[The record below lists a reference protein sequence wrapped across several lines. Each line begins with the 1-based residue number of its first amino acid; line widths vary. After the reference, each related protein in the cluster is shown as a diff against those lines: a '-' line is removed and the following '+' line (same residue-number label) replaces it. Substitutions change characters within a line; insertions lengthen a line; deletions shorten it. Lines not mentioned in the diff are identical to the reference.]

1 MRSIEEICE
10 ASNKRQKASEDD
22 QEDRLSSLPD
32 SILLHILSFL
42 PMKDAVK
49 TVLLRRFGNLW
60 TSLQTLNFDGRSYL
74 NFPKSFRNKWFT
86 VFVPRA
92 LRLHDCPAIFKFSL
106 KFGSYLYFSPSG
118 FKPPK
123 EKKALKP
130 KLASTIDSWIYFAL
144 RKNVKIFYLGI
155 LAHGSSSTRFDY
167 DLPDAVFTSDSII
180 EMNLVNISLRQPE
193 QVHLKS
199 LKSLSFTTIMLDD
212 KMMEKILSG
221 CPSLESLSLI
231 QCCGLHKLN
240 CTSARL
246 TKLII
251 VLGNDFARVEISGPN
266 LMSLSISGLHGL
278 VDLRNVSSVVEA
290 TLDICHDY
298 CNIGSL
304 LESLHQ
310 ASTFTISSWSILM
323 LFMSEK
329 DSIPCASS
337 TRKHLVLKTQITKRH
352 LPGIARLLRS
362 SPHLEM
368 LTIQIGDVTSFFHPE
383 DSLRVGISEFSRWD
397 CWNDEIWLNASE
409 IGVEH
414 FFETEPP
421 FSCLSNHLR
430 VVRISGAR
438 ISNSSLLHLVK
449 FFLEKAVVLERL
461 EISMCKSYPCT
472 YTWSAELME
481 LSKLLSTYR
490 KASHSVMIVLA

>member
-1 MRSIEEICE
+1 MRRIKEICE
-10 ASNKRQKASEDD
+10 VSNKKQKGSEDD
-22 QEDRLSSLPD
+22 QEDRLSNLPD

-60 TSLQTLNFDGRSYL
+60 ISLQTLNFDGRSYL

-86 VFVPRA
+86 VFVPHA
-92 LRLHDCPAIFKFSL
+92 LLRHECPAIFKFSL

-118 FKPPK
+118 FKLPK
-123 EKKALKP
+123 EKKALEP
-130 KLASTIDSWIYFAL
+130 NLASTVDSWIYFAL
-144 RKNVKIFYLGI
+144 RKKVKILDLGI

-167 DLPDAVFTSDSII
+167 DLPDAVFTSDFII

-193 QVHLKS
+193 QVHLKA
-199 LKSLSFTTIMLDD
+199 LKSLSFTTIMLND
-212 KMMEKILSG
+212 KMMEGILSG

-231 QCCGLHKLN
+231 QCCGLRKLN

-246 TKLII
+246 TKLMI
-251 VLGNDFARVEISGPN
+251 VVGNDFARVEISGPN
-266 LMSLSISGLHGL
+266 LKSLGISGLHGQ

-310 ASTFTISSWSILM
+310 ASTFTMTSWCILM
-323 LFMSEK
+323 LIMSEK
-329 DSIPCASS
+329 DSIPCPSS
-337 TRKHLVLKTQITKRH
+337 TRKHLVLKTPITKRH

-368 LTIQIGDVTSFFHPE
+368 LTIQIGDDTSLFHPE
-383 DSLRVGISEFSRWD
+383 DSLHIGISEFSRWD
-397 CWNDEIWLNASE
+397 CWNDEMWLNASE

-414 FFETEPP
+414 FLETEPS
-421 FSCLSNHLR
+421 FSCLNNHLR
-430 VVRISGAR
+430 TVRISGAR
-438 ISNSSLLHLVK
+438 VSNLSLLHLLK
-449 FFLEKAVVLERL
+449 FFLEKSIVLEKM
-461 EISMCKSYPCT
+461 EIHMRKSYPCS
-472 YTWSAELME
+472 YTWPAELME
-481 LSKLLSTYR
+481 LSKLLSTCR
-490 KASHSVMIVLA
+490 KASPSAMIVLA